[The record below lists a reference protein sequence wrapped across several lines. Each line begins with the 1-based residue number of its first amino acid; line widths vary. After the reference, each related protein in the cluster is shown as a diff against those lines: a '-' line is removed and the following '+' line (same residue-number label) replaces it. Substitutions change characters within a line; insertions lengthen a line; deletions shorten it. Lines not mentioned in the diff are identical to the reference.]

1 LTPEHIGKTGKLPSG
16 IDVKPL
22 TTEEIRAKKGEI
34 RRFLASRGGSV
45 VAIIAKEKPKQ
56 EEIDKLTELAR
67 LVESSIFDQW
77 FESTLTVLDLYV
89 DVKPP
94 PSFTEEQVMVARLKS
109 AAKTIA
115 VAKDTSY
122 NYANYVITL
131 VLGLYGGLLPDDQ
144 AQELFNAKEDDP
156 TYIT

>member
-1 LTPEHIGKTGKLPSG
+1 M
-16 IDVKPL
+16 KPL
-22 TTEEIRAKKGEI
+22 SIEEIRAKKDDI
-34 RRFLASRGGSV
+34 RHLLASRGGSV
-45 VAIIAKEKPKQ
+45 VAVIAKEKPKQ
-56 EEIDKLTELAR
+56 EEFDKLTELAR

-77 FESTLTVLDLYV
+77 FESTLTVLGLYE

-94 PSFTEEQVMVARLKS
+94 PSFTEEQVMVARLTS

-115 VAKDTSY
+115 VAKDTSI
-122 NYANYVITL
+122 NYADYLITL

>member
-1 LTPEHIGKTGKLPSG
+1 M
-16 IDVKPL
+16 KPL
-22 TTEEIRAKKGEI
+22 TTEEIRTKKDDI

-45 VAIIAKEKPKQ
+45 VAVIAKEKPRD
-56 EEIDKLTELAR
+56 EEFDKLTELAR

-77 FESTLTVLDLYV
+77 FESTLTVLSLYE

-94 PSFTEEQVMVARLKS
+94 PSFTEEQVMVARLTS

-122 NYANYVITL
+122 NYANYLITL

-144 AQELFNAKEDDP
+144 AQELFKAKEGDP